1 MASPLHHDV
10 GSDAE
15 GEGID
20 DEGAAA
26 GDLEKCE
33 GALRLSKSRPSFIP
47 SSSILSSC
55 PGLIVP
61 FFA

>member
-26 GDLEKCE
+26 GVGADEQIKVLIEEKAPE
-33 GALRLSKSRPSFIP
+33 HPIFVGKS
-47 SSSILSSC
+47 
-55 PGLIVP
+55 
-61 FFA
+61 AANH